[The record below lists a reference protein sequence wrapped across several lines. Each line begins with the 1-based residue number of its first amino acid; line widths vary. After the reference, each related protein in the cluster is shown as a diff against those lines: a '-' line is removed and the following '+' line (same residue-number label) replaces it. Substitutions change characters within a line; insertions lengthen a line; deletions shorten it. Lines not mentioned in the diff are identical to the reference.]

1 MRTTSQKIRYR
12 TAHSVFY
19 HRTLANAVR
28 WNPNCV
34 SFRPRDVLFQ
44 RVATMKKLLSG
55 LVCVFLAGCGGP
67 QEGPEE
73 LVRAWVDAAEAYAE
87 DKDRQG
93 LLGMIDENYTDARGY
108 DRRQIGDMLRFY
120 FLRQKS
126 VGFVT
131 NINDVKVMGDTAALV
146 NLTVVMAGTNA
157 DALGVRAD
165 AYNFELELENFDDEW
180 KLIGA
185 RWGEVGGEM
194 R

>member
-1 MRTTSQKIRYR
+1 M
-12 TAHSVFY
+12 
-19 HRTLANAVR
+19 
-28 WNPNCV
+28 
-34 SFRPRDVLFQ
+34 
-44 RVATMKKLLSG
+44 
-55 LVCVFLAGCGGP
+55 
-67 QEGPEE
+67 
-73 LVRAWVDAAEAYAE
+73 RAWVDSAEAYAE

-93 LLGMIDENYTDARGY
+93 LLDMIDENYTDARGY
-108 DRRQIGDMLRFY
+108 DRTQIDNMLRFY

-131 NINDVKVMGDTAALV
+131 NINDIRVMGDTAALV

-165 AYNFELELENFDDEW
+165 AYNFELELESLGDEW

-185 RWGEVGGEM
+185 RWGEVGREM